1 MNTGKVKF
9 RIIKKNMHSSM
20 LLWLFIHR
28 IIASSVFAIACF
40 GWSWCLWRQWKCA
53 GSLSDPIDQS
63 CNLLS
68 TASARS
74 QPASAQGGSAAKH
87 TACPT
92 WSAGGWQSKEI
103 LGGCFSEERR
113 VKCSHGCPKQ
123 MRIQAQLCSS
133 CYWFMHSSDRFPSRD
148 FSVFYFFTVKHT
160 LCINSKCSA
169 SDAQPKC

>member
-20 LLWLFIHR
+20 LLIVYCVHR
-28 IIASSVFAIACF
+28 ITASSVFANACF

-53 GSLSDPIDQS
+53 GSLIDPIDQS

-68 TASARS
+68 TVSAGAQLASG
-74 QPASAQGGSAAKH
+74 QGGSAAEH
-87 TACPT
+87 TACPS
-92 WSAGGWQSKEI
+92 WSAGVWQSKEI
-103 LGGCFSEERR
+103 LGGCFSEEPK

-133 CYWFMHSSDRFPSRD
+133 CYWFIHGFDMFPAVTSLYFISS
-148 FSVFYFFTVKHT
+148 
-160 LCINSKCSA
+160 L
-169 SDAQPKC
+169 